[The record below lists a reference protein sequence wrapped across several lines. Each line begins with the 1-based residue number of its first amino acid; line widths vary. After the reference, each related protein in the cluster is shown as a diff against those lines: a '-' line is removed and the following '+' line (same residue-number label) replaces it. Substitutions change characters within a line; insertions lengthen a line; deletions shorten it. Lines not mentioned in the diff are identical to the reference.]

1 MKSSLVNLTYHI
13 ELLPGEKL
21 HLPEARVE
29 SVGEGRWVITV
40 QPATGSFQPPL
51 RSHAGFLHGYA
62 PEDEGLY
69 DADPAR

>member
-1 MKSSLVNLTYHI
+1 MKSSLVNLTYRI

-40 QPATGSFQPPL
+40 QPVTGSSHTPV

-69 DADPAR
+69 DADPTQ

>member
-21 HLPEARVE
+21 RLPETLVE

-40 QPATGSFQPPL
+40 QPANGSLRTPL
-51 RSHAGFLHGYA
+51 RNHAAFLHGYA

-69 DADPAR
+69 DADPTR